1 MIEVPTVLVLGAGAS
16 TDYGYPTGPGLRDT
30 ILDDL
35 ADSDSTMYN
44 QLRSLA
50 QSASGIE
57 HFRKEFADSQLPTID
72 QFLEAH
78 SDFAEIGTRA
88 IACGLLPH
96 EEETETPLF
105 RQDENATLERRGDRP
120 TWYDHLW
127 DELRQDIDNFTENK
141 LTIVTFNYDRSLEQ
155 YLGRA
160 LQVTGV
166 KDISK
171 RMSSLGFIHV
181 YGTLGGRPYIEL
193 GARKY
198 GDIEE
203 LSQIVLAAQGIKIID
218 RKDDKE
224 LLSQFEL
231 AKKALSEATRV
242 VMLGFGYDATN
253 VERLGL
259 RESVQGRDAGVLG
272 TAWKMPIMEL
282 ERVKR
287 VVGLAQQLTL
297 VDVDCLGMFHHHFSF

>member
-1 MIEVPTVLVLGAGAS
+1 MIKIPTVLVLGAGAS

-50 QSASGIE
+50 QSVSGIE
-57 HFRKEFADSQLPTID
+57 HFRQEFADSQLPTID
-72 QFLEAH
+72 QFLEGH
-78 SDFAEIGTRA
+78 SEFADVGTRA
-88 IACGLLPH
+88 IACGLLPYERSDTH
-96 EEETETPLF
+96 PL
-105 RQDENATLERRGDRP
+105 QESESLERRGDRP
-120 TWYDHLW
+120 TWYDYLW
-127 DELRQDIDNFTENK
+127 DELRQDIENFTDNK

-181 YGTLGGRPYIEL
+181 YGTLGGRPYIDK
-193 GARKY
+193 GARGY

-203 LSQIVLAAQGIKIID
+203 SALIIDAARGIKIID
-218 RKDDKE
+218 RNDDPE

-231 AKKALSEATRV
+231 AKKALSNAKRV

-272 TAWKMPIMEL
+272 TAWKMPIMERKKVEQL
-282 ERVKR
+282 
-287 VVGLAQQLTL
+287 VGLEQQLTL
-297 VDVDCLGMFHHHFSF
+297 VDVDCLGMFEHHFSF